1 MATDNCLQTGMD
13 VLDSLS
19 FKPENLLF
27 DYLTMLAMFLGLRLI
42 AFFALW
48 LRAVTKK

>member
-1 MATDNCLQTGMD
+1 MLADNCYHDGMD
-13 VLDSLS
+13 VLDTLS

-27 DYLTMLAMFLGLRLI
+27 DYLTMLAMFVGLRLI